1 MEDTDEVHLSESRQV
16 FIDWAIR
23 NAIPIECIHPIQHED
38 KDQSGP
44 FLSYLSDAV
53 SSASVVMLSEGY
65 HNCKEILALHLR
77 IIQHLCVKCDDDFLI
92 VGTESGMPESRDI
105 EDYITSLNKTYSSK
119 DKDVLWKKG
128 LNKMYSAWVEG
139 RELIEWMRAYNMQH
153 QKHHQNELLHYCGLD
168 IGGFYSDWEYP
179 LSKIQRYLKDQSPNF
194 EQEWS
199 AKIQPI
205 LDMMGNTQAR
215 YNYQHLL
222 SPSQKATLA
231 VLLDELVLKLSS
243 HSDEFEG
250 DSEYEWTKQSA
261 ISVSARLHV
270 KMHLHSLVF

>member
-16 FIDWAIR
+16 FIDWAIG

-38 KDQSGP
+38 KDQSDP

-77 IIQHLCVKCDDDFLI
+77 IIQHLCVKFDDDFLI

-153 QKHHQNELLHYCGLD
+153 KKHHQNELLHYCGLD

-179 LSKIQRYLKDQSPNF
+179 LSKIQ
-194 EQEWS
+194 
-199 AKIQPI
+199 
-205 LDMMGNTQAR
+205 GT
-215 YNYQHLL
+215 
-222 SPSQKATLA
+222 
-231 VLLDELVLKLSS
+231 
-243 HSDEFEG
+243 
-250 DSEYEWTKQSA
+250 
-261 ISVSARLHV
+261 
-270 KMHLHSLVF
+270 